1 MYYGF
6 CNKQK
11 NDAYDLL
18 VYNIRIK
25 VIAATISIQKEA
37 CIC

>member
-1 MYYGF
+1 MYYRF

-25 VIAATISIQKEA
+25 AIAATISIHKKV